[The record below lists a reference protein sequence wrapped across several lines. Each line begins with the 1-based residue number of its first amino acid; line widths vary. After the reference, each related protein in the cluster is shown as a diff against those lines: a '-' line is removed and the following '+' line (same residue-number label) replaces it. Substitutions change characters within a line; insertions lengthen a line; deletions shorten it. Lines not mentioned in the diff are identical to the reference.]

1 MKVVM
6 ENSLVAFLF
15 VILIISAVI
24 DIRTGKIPNLI
35 TYPGMLI
42 ALAYHAVVNGLNG
55 LLFSAGGLAFGIA
68 LLILPYLMGGM
79 GAGDAKLLGVVGGVV
94 GPEGVFYAF
103 LLTALAGG
111 LYALAVLAISHQRFR
126 GFVNKQIQ
134 TLLTLILV
142 RKYIPDSGEPGENR
156 PQLSYG
162 LAIALGTGLYIAL
175 DLSGYM
181 ILI

>member
-1 MKVVM
+1 MKY
-6 ENSLVAFLF
+6 SLMAFLF

-42 ALAYHAVVNGLNG
+42 ALTYHTIVNGLDG
-55 LLFSAGGLAFGIA
+55 LLFSAAGLGLGIA

-94 GPEGVFYAF
+94 GPAGVFYAF
-103 LLTALAGG
+103 LLTAMAGG
-111 LYALAVLAISHQRFR
+111 LYALAVLLISHERFR
-126 GFVNKQIQ
+126 GFVNQQFQ

-142 RKYIPDSGEPGENR
+142 RKCIPDSGEPGENR
-156 PQLSYG
+156 PRLSYG
-162 LAIALGTGLYIAL
+162 LAIALGTVLYIAL
-175 DLSGYM
+175 DLSGYS